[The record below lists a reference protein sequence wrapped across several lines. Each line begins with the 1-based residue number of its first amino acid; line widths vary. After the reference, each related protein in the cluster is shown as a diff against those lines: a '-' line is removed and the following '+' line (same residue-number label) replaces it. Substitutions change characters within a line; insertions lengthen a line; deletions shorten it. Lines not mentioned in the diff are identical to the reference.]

1 MCADMSRIH
10 IKHRHCLKHHET
22 HQRVERIARHL
33 KNKYRVDYDWRG
45 NHIRSSHKGSTV
57 HIYLGDGCIE
67 MKIKLGLMFVPLKH
81 KIERAIRKNLQST
94 IGDSNGAPARIR
106 LHEKL

>member
-1 MCADMSRIH
+1 MSRIH
-10 IKHRHCLKHHET
+10 IKHHHCLEHHET

-33 KNKYRVDYDWRG
+33 KKKYRVDYAWKG
-45 NHIRSSHKGSTV
+45 NHIHSSHKGSSV
-57 HIYLGDGCIE
+57 DIHLGDGCIE
-67 MKIKLGLMFVPLKH
+67 MKIRLGLLFVPLKH

-94 IGDSNGAPARIR
+94 IGDRKGAPAKIT